1 MPTQVCRVRQS
12 LPLAVWLGALAMG
25 MTSAGALA
33 QAAGQAAE
41 PTKGVVW
48 LETSGW
54 DEILVS
60 PKDARLK
67 AAMKM
72 LPERLAEIPGELP
85 EEARRELPA
94 GVFDLAAALIS
105 SPFRAALAYDPEN
118 PSGGFFGGGLIVSFL
133 NADKAGAEKTA
144 GYVQSLV
151 GLSPFK
157 PKPSKAIAGMSD
169 ILLPFGM
176 VRTGPRQTSR
186 GPGGWAYELHVGTL
200 PEPDALLNG
209 IDEAK
214 EAGVKPYLRAR
225 FDAAPLEPLLE
236 FVEVMAGEEPEA
248 AEMIEAVKE
257 TGVVGPNGVKATH
270 VSGYAEDRAVKVT
283 RVKGLSA
290 HAAKLGLSDKPVP
303 ASAMKVIPSDAHWG
317 TIGSFETGYFRQ
329 QIDTAM
335 QNPEAQE
342 ALAQIKAHTG
352 VDPVEDLLGSIGGC
366 GAVYLA
372 DSTGGGGLMSMVFA
386 VGVKDQA
393 KLTAAMKKLSTH
405 VNEFLSSPETARGY
419 AMVRTWTDESAPG
432 CEMHSVSF
440 AGLPVPIEVTW
451 SIAGDWL
458 VAGLTPQAA
467 LMAARQ
473 ASGKGDGGIVSNPR
487 IAAAMPKG
495 EFISFS
501 FNDPAKTLRE
511 GYPLAS
517 MAGSAVA
524 NLVRSRAGG
533 VGGKGA
539 AREVG
544 LVVPP
549 LADLLAGARASVSW
563 TAWEGGDL
571 VQRSEGDRSQIVQMA
586 MKAGQFMPFAPV
598 LSLGG
603 AGAALGAMQDQ
614 MKGLNAPT
622 MGGGPDDEDEVEE
635 EEGMEGE

>member
-1 MPTQVCRVRQS
+1 MPNQVCRVSRS
-12 LPLAVWLGALAMG
+12 RPVSMCAVAMAVG
-25 MTSAGALA
+25 LTGAGALA
-33 QAAGQAAE
+33 QGAGQAAE
-41 PTKGVVW
+41 PPKGVVW

-94 GVFDLAAALIS
+94 GVFDLAAALIA
-105 SPFRAALAYDPEN
+105 SPFRAAVAYDPEN
-118 PSGGFFGGGLIVSFL
+118 PLGGFFGGGLIVSFL
-133 NADKAGAEKTA
+133 DADKAGAEKTA

-176 VRTGPRQTSR
+176 VRTGPRQSSR
-186 GPGGWAYELHVGTL
+186 GWAYELHVGTL
-200 PEPDALLNG
+200 PEADALLNG
-209 IDEAK
+209 VEEAK
-214 EAGVKPYLRAR
+214 EAGVRPYLRAR

-248 AEMIEAVKE
+248 AEMIKAVKE
-257 TGVVGPNGVKATH
+257 AGVVGPNGVKVTH

-303 ASAMKVIPSDAHWG
+303 AGAMKVIPSDAHWG

-329 QIDTAM
+329 QIDTVM
-335 QNPEAQE
+335 QNPEARE
-342 ALAQIKAHTG
+342 ALAQFKAHTG
-352 VDPVEDLLGSIGGC
+352 VDPVEDLLGSVGGT
-366 GAVYLA
+366 GAVYVA
-372 DSTGGGGLMSMVFA
+372 DSTGGGGLMSMVLA
-386 VGVKDQA
+386 VGVKDKA
-393 KLTAAMKKLSTH
+393 KLGGALKKLSGH

-419 AMVRTWTDESAPG
+419 ALVRTWTDESAPG

-440 AGLPVPIEVTW
+440 AGLPVPLEVTW
-451 SIAGDWL
+451 SMAGDWL

-467 LMAARQ
+467 LVAARQ
-473 ASGKGDGGIVSNPR
+473 ASGKGDGGIGANPR

-495 EFISFS
+495 EFVSFS

-511 GYPLAS
+511 GYGVAS
-517 MAGSAVA
+517 MAGSAVS
-524 NLVRSRAGG
+524 NLVRSRAGS
-533 VGGKGA
+533 KGA
-539 AREVG
+539 SREVG

-549 LADLLAGARASVSW
+549 LGDLVEGARASVSW
-563 TAWEGGDL
+563 TAWEQGDL
-571 VQRSEGDRSQIVQMA
+571 VQRSEVDRSQIVQWA
-586 MKAGQFMPFAPV
+586 MKAGQYMPFAPV

-603 AGAALGAMQDQ
+603 AGAVIGGMQEQ
-614 MKGLNAPT
+614 MRGLRGPA
-622 MGGGPDDEDEVEE
+622 MGGGHDEEEDE
-635 EEGMEGE
+635 EEGGEGMGGE